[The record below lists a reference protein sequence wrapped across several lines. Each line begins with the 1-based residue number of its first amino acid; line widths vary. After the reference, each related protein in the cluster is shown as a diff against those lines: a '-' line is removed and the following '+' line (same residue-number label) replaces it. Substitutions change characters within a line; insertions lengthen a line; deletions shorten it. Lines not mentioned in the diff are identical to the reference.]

1 MSTFLTVGIAHHDAP
16 LAQLERVAVTSAAR
30 ARLRAQALAAG
41 CAEVLVLSTCSRV
54 ELHAVLDLPGA
65 HACEHPEHSE
75 RPETSECFD
84 CRGTAERTASA
95 VADRLVALLVGDDAG
110 PVAPA
115 TVATGDDAVRHL
127 FRVATG
133 LDSRIVGETEVQAQ
147 LRSAARSAA
156 AREGEPH
163 RLRHLVA
170 AAVTAARAAAAEQPR
185 LLRRGLLAERSVER
199 VLDAHPDRRPLEAVV
214 VGAGTMGRQV
224 LAALPAGRA
233 SATLLSRT
241 SSAKPGGPT
250 IHPLDE
256 LPGRLVSA
264 DVVFVATSAGRRILR
279 AELVRDVAAARP
291 DRPLTV
297 VDLSLPRNVDPA
309 VRAVPGVRLLDL
321 DDLGD
326 TGSGVVPDLWALEHA
341 ESTTTAAA
349 EDYCALI
356 RSRRAGRTIAG
367 LRDSVEQAALAQLRR
382 TTRGLGLPEDVLT
395 RMAHAVAG
403 AVAHRPTVLA
413 RQAAADE
420 DEATLELL
428 RAAFRLDAIGA
439 SGAAT
444 RPAGAGRAVSAP
456 AGPVAD
462 DATDR
467 SASDVARVA

>member
-41 CAEVLVLSTCSRV
+41 CAEILVLSTCSRV
-54 ELHAVLDLPGA
+54 ELHAVLDLPGS
-65 HACEHPEHSE
+65 HGCEQHPEDPGSDC
-75 RPETSECFD
+75 SECAD
-84 CRGTAERTASA
+84 RAATAEHTQASV
-95 VADRLVALLVGDDAG
+95 VADRLVALLVGDGAG

-127 FRVATG
+127 FRVAAG

-147 LRSAARSAA
+147 LRAAARSAA
-156 AREGEPH
+156 AGQGEPH
-163 RLRHLVA
+163 QQRHVVA
-170 AAVTAARAAAAEQPR
+170 AAVAAAREAAAEQPR
-185 LLRRGLLAERSVER
+185 LLRRGLLAERSVQR
-199 VLDAHPDRRPLEAVV
+199 VLEAHADRRPLEAVV

-224 LAALPAGRA
+224 LAALPAGQA

-309 VRAVPGVRLLDL
+309 VDAVPGVRLLDL
-321 DDLGD
+321 DALGD
-326 TGSGVVPDLWALEHA
+326 AGAGVVPDLWALEAA
-341 ESTTTAAA
+341 EAVTTAAA

-382 TTRGLGLPEDVLT
+382 TAKGLGLPEEVLAH
-395 RMAHAVAG
+395 MAHAVAG

-420 DEATLELL
+420 DEATLALL
-428 RAAFRLDAIGA
+428 RAAFGLAEDVTDAVDRP
-439 SGAAT
+439 AT
-444 RPAGAGRAVSAP
+444 RAAESQVTAPEALSDTEPA
-456 AGPVAD
+456 
-462 DATDR
+462 TT
-467 SASDVARVA
+467 RVA

>member
-41 CAEVLVLSTCSRV
+41 CAEILVLSTCSRV
-54 ELHAVLDLPGA
+54 ELHAVLDVPDTEPSDESVDSDDA
-65 HACEHPEHSE
+65 DH
-75 RPETSECFD
+75 
-84 CRGTAERTASA
+84 SA
-95 VADRLVALLVGDDAG
+95 VADRLVSLLVGACAG

-127 FRVATG
+127 FRVAAG

-147 LRSAARSAA
+147 LRAAARSAA
-156 AREGEPH
+156 AQQGEPH

-170 AAVTAARAAAAEQPR
+170 AAVAAARDAAGEQPH
-185 LLRRGLLAERSVER
+185 LLRRGLLAERSVQR

-241 SSAKPGGPT
+241 SSAKGGGPA

-256 LPGRLVSA
+256 LPSRLASA

-279 AELVRDVAAARP
+279 AELVRDVVAARP

-309 VRAVPGVRLLDL
+309 VNAVPGVHLLDL

-326 TGSGVVPDLWALEHA
+326 AGSGVMPDLWAMEGA
-341 ESTTTAAA
+341 EATTSAAA

-356 RSRRAGRTIAG
+356 RSRRAGRTIGG
-367 LRDSVEQAALAQLRR
+367 LRAGVEQAALAQLRR
-382 TTRGLGLPEDVLT
+382 TSKGLGLPEEVLAH
-395 RMAHAVAG
+395 MAHAVAG

-413 RQAAADE
+413 RQAAAEE
-420 DEATLELL
+420 DEATLALL
-428 RAAFRLDAIGA
+428 RTAFGLTEDAIGTTGRPA
-439 SGAAT
+439 AHTAEPAAT
-444 RPAGAGRAVSAP
+444 ALEA
-456 AGPVAD
+456 
-462 DATDR
+462 
-467 SASDVARVA
+467 ASERGNASTRVA